1 MTSVREV
8 MTPGPIGLPE
18 DASLIDA
25 ARRMKEEGV
34 GDVLMFS
41 EAGVRGIVTDHDIVV
56 RGLAQGADPNTTP
69 IHDVATEPLATVQAS
84 ESADRAAEMMREQ
97 SVRRLPVVEGDEVV
111 GMVSIADLAPDRP

>member
-8 MTPGPIGLPE
+8 MTPGPVGLPE

-25 ARRMKEEGV
+25 ARRMMEEGV

-69 IHDVATEPLATVQAS
+69 IHDVATESVTTIQAS
-84 ESADRAAEMMREQ
+84 ESCDHAAETMRQ
-97 SVRRLPVVEGDEVV
+97 KSVRRLPVVEGDEVV
-111 GMVSIADLAPDRP
+111 GVISIADLEPDRP